1 MRREAKEIAAKV
13 KYIKK
18 RQILAKQGCRT
29 GKNWS
34 IKV

>member
-1 MRREAKEIAAKV
+1 MRREAKEITAEV
-13 KYIKK
+13 KYIKG
-18 RQILAKQGCRT
+18 RQILAKQGCHT